1 MPPAPATEIK
11 LLAAWFCVNVVEA
24 TAVVAVTALFTVRT
38 NVLLAVAPFTSFTVT
53 VNVVAVS
60 VAVEVPVM
68 APVEALKFN
77 PAGRVP
83 VVIA

>member
-1 MPPAPATEIK
+1 M
-11 LLAAWFCVNVVEA
+11 
-24 TAVVAVTALFTVRT
+24 
-38 NVLLAVAPFTSFTVT
+38 AVAPFVSVTVT

-60 VAVEVPVM
+60 VAAGVPVM
-68 APVEALKFN
+68 APIEVLKLN

>member
-11 LLAAWFCVNVVEA
+11 LLAAWFCVNEVEA

-38 NVLLAVAPFTSFTVT
+38 NVLLAVASFASFTVT